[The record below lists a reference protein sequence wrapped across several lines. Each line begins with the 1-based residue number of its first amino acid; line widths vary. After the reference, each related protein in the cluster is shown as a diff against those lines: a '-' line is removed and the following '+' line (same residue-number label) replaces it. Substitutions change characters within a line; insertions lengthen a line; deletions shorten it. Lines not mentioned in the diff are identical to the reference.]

1 MCDHMFAMQKALDLI
16 SEAQERERIEKE
28 QEGLIRETEPSPRAK
43 AGGFDIA
50 TTMRIVM
57 GQLTWL
63 TRELGD
69 LVGLCIGDIDLDA
82 LAVQILT
89 RFNRSFHLHRLP
101 SKVPSSIPSA
111 KKEKDDMFCAF
122 VLIQTCSPRAPA
134 SGSNLAAFRQKRFHP
149 IQTSQSETFN
159 QAD

>member
-1 MCDHMFAMQKALDLI
+1 MFAMQKALDLI
-16 SEAQERERIEKE
+16 SEAQERERIDKE

-69 LVGLCIGDIDLDA
+69 LVGLCIGGIDLDA

-89 RFNRSFHLHRLP
+89 RFNRSFHPHLNPKPKPYRRDSTGLSTLTGSPRKCPRQYPMPKRMICFVYLCLFRLAVRGLP
-101 SKVPSSIPSA
+101 LQ
-111 KKEKDDMFCAF
+111 
-122 VLIQTCSPRAPA
+122 VLI
-134 SGSNLAAFRQKRFHP
+134 
-149 IQTSQSETFN
+149 
-159 QAD
+159 

>member
-1 MCDHMFAMQKALDLI
+1 MCDHMYSMQKALDLI
-16 SEAQERERIEKE
+16 SEAQERVRIEKE

-69 LVGLCIGDIDLDA
+69 LVGLCIGGIDLDA

-89 RFNRSFHLHRLP
+89 RFNRSY
-101 SKVPSSIPSA
+101 
-111 KKEKDDMFCAF
+111 
-122 VLIQTCSPRAPA
+122 SP
-134 SGSNLAAFRQKRFHP
+134 H
-149 IQTSQSETFN
+149 
-159 QAD
+159 